1 MIVGGITSDPV
12 DARMRVE
19 RALESL
25 EAVERFAAMVRALGG
40 PSDFVQRY
48 DAYLEKAPVIREI
61 YPQEEGIV
69 QSMDTRAIGMAVV
82 TMGGGRVDPG
92 DSIDYAV
99 GLESIASIGD
109 RVDAQRPIA
118 IAHLRD
124 ETLFDEI
131 EKRVLSAVEIGDGT
145 PEVGPIVV
153 RRVAPEGV

>member
-1 MIVGGITSDPV
+1 
-12 DARMRVE
+12 
-19 RALESL
+19 
-25 EAVERFAAMVRALGG
+25 
-40 PSDFVQRY
+40 
-48 DAYLEKAPVIREI
+48 
-61 YPQEEGIV
+61 
-69 QSMDTRAIGMAVV
+69 MDTRAIGMAVV